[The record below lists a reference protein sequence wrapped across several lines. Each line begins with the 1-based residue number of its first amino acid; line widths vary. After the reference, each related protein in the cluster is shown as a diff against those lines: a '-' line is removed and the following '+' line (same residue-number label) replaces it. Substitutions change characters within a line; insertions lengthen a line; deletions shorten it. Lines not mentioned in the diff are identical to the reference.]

1 MHSRDVAVIAEKYCY
16 QFVCGGNPVWRNSCS
31 LTEEHK
37 EQVKS
42 ICLPLKELLPMEVT
56 LVTLSKHTQ
65 RFVPLLSHILSYFE
79 AEHAGSNPDDT
90 ARLPLPGLFGLFPNP
105 SMHFRSI
112 TMNINAICAFLS
124 LTLPRA
130 YNDQLE
136 IFQRV
141 MNFNKLRYSK
151 YVPHV

>member
-1 MHSRDVAVIAEKYCY
+1 
-16 QFVCGGNPVWRNSCS
+16 
-31 LTEEHK
+31 
-37 EQVKS
+37 
-42 ICLPLKELLPMEVT
+42 MEVT

-65 RFVPLLSHILSYFE
+65 SFVLLLSHMLSYFE
-79 AEHAGSNPDDT
+79 AEHVGRNPYHAARIPL
-90 ARLPLPGLFGLFPNP
+90 ARLSGLFPNP